1 VSVIR
6 VRHRMKEAR
15 PLSKSI
21 VDLKM
26 DQESFHLSLQDR
38 SNSDWE
44 TIKNVLEYL
53 GFEAKFV
60 RVTLSPLLSS
70 DSKNIIP
77 FPAARVEE
85 GQAKKQVANGK
96 KPFAHNGS
104 RVAELFPREDEPTPY
119 RLASQNR

>member
-1 VSVIR
+1 MR
-6 VRHRMKEAR
+6 EGR
-15 PLSKSI
+15 PLSKTL
-21 VDLKM
+21 VDLKI
-26 DQESFHLSLQDR
+26 DQTSFHLSLQDG

-60 RVTLSPLLSS
+60 RVTVSPLLSS

-85 GQAKKQVANGK
+85 GQAKKQVTNGK

-104 RVAELFPREDEPTPY
+104 RLAELFPREDEPTPY